1 MIDGSFR
8 ATNRSK
14 VFTRIDSERFR
25 QDSRWGVQ
33 ETSFGRD
40 LLVLVEEVGEA
51 VKVYNEAMEAEG
63 MGVGE
68 TYLEFEEELV
78 QVAAVAVRI
87 LEGLV

>member
-14 VFTRIDSERFR
+14 VFARIDSERAR
-25 QDSRWGVQ
+25 QDSKFGRQ
-33 ETSFGRD
+33 ERSLSRD

-51 VKVYNEAMEAEG
+51 VQVYNDAVENGRTADI
-63 MGVGE
+63 
-68 TYLEFEEELV
+68 YFEFEDELV

-87 LEGLV
+87 LEGLL

>member
-14 VFTRIDSERFR
+14 VFARIDSERFR